1 MGENKATKLTSANY
15 ANGIVE
21 NNKALIS
28 KPYSDGKG
36 EWEKSSSE
44 IITKVGRA
52 LIPRVHLREDPFV
65 FTCLLKWKFK
75 CELKNGMLCLRS
87 RPPSFLPKSS
97 IGERATCH

>member
-1 MGENKATKLTSANY
+1 MGEKEATKLTSANY
-15 ANGIVE
+15 ANRVVE

-36 EWEKSSSE
+36 EWEKGSSE

-52 LIPRVHLREDPFV
+52 LIPRVLLWEDQFV
-65 FTCLLKWKFK
+65 FACLLKWKFK

-87 RPPSFLPKSS
+87 GTPFLLPKSS
-97 IGERATCH
+97 NG